1 MRKTAES
8 SLARVITIST
18 PAASGPFIVKT
29 KFDNY
34 VPYAVSKAATNM
46 VVAKYA
52 ARFKEDNFLFAA
64 VSPGNVYTG
73 SDPCTFLNTYM
84 PWSWSW
90 LTIFLSPTAEELK
103 YEVFAPYVERLKAL
117 FPEWNGRAQTP
128 EESVTEMLN
137 SVAKMSTKD
146 TGVFVSHHGDENW
159 L

>member
-1 MRKTAES
+1 MPPDSKKITFCLPLFLREMYILDLIRVRS
-8 SLARVITIST
+8 STHTCLGRGRDS
-18 PAASGPFIVKT
+18 
-29 KFDNY
+29 
-34 VPYAVSKAATNM
+34 PYS
-46 VVAKYA
+46 Y
-52 ARFKEDNFLFAA
+52 R
-64 VSPGNVYTG
+64 
-73 SDPCTFLNTYM
+73 
-84 PWSWSW
+84 
-90 LTIFLSPTAEELK
+90 PTAEELK